1 MMVNVKLKPVAL
13 AVAVVLAA
21 TSAYAADAVKTNKIK
36 ADKVDV
42 VSTTPMPG
50 IGLSINKVPANIQ
63 LVNGDEFKQQ
73 QSVTIADYM
82 NNNLQGVSVVDTQNN
97 PFQPDV
103 TFRGFTASPLL
114 GTPQGMSVYVDGV
127 RVNEPFGD
135 AVNWDL
141 IPMNAISNMSL
152 IPGTNPLFG
161 LNTLGGA
168 ISIQTK
174 SGRTH
179 QGGAAELSAGSWG
192 RKAGSAE
199 IGGVSKDGSV
209 DYFFSANMFSEDGW
223 RQASPTDV
231 RQFFG
236 KVGWQNETTKI
247 DLSYTNANNDM
258 IGNGLVQGDLMK
270 NFGRN
275 TIHTKPDQT
284 KNTLSFL
291 NLSGSHWFNDD
302 VMFSGNAYYRD
313 SKRKTLNGDVND
325 DFNANIDAAPFN
337 GDRPYDY
344 ISNGNDYV
352 NLGRANT
359 DCTGSTSTAGV
370 EADEACSGAIN
381 RSRTKQHSYGLN
393 GQLAFNQDLAG
404 KKNQFIVGASYDIS
418 KIKFN
423 QSTEL
428 GLVNTSRGI
437 DGLGTG
443 SDYFSESVNL
453 HGKTKTW
460 SLFGTDT
467 LSLND
472 YWHVTASGRYNHVKV
487 NNVDQINAPTGAADD
502 PSLSG
507 NHTFTRFNPAVG
519 LNFTPTKDLTVYGSY
534 NEGNRAPTSMEL
546 GCANPLVPCKLPNA
560 MAGDPPLN
568 QVVVKTYEGGLR
580 GNLTE
585 DVRWSAAVY
594 RSENHDDIQFITVPS
609 VANGMGYF
617 DNVGKTRRVGIDTN
631 LMGKLGQFSW
641 SAGYS
646 FVDATYQNDLQLQ
659 NEVNS
664 TVQADNLNEAHIN
677 VRKGDRLA
685 NIPQH
690 QLKLRMQYAVT
701 PDWTIGSN
709 ITAFSDRYMRGN
721 ENNRH
726 VAGDETTNGE
736 AYAGSGKVAG
746 YMVVNLDTRY
756 NIGNGWSV
764 FGKAINVFDHE
775 YNNGGLMGE
784 SLINPTTGTFDG
796 VQRTDGFFSP
806 GAPRA
811 GWVGVRYEFLAPKAQ

>member
-1 MMVNVKLKPVAL
+1 MVNVKLKPVVL
-13 AVAVVLAA
+13 AVAGVLAA
-21 TSAYAADAVKTNKIK
+21 ASACAADAIK

-63 LVNGDEFKQQ
+63 LVNGDEFRKQ

-127 RVNEPFGD
+127 RVNESFGD

-141 IPMNAISNMSL
+141 IPMNAIANMSL

-168 ISIQTK
+168 ISVQTK

-192 RKAGSAE
+192 RKTGSAE

-231 RQFFG
+231 RQIFG

-258 IGNGLVQGDLMK
+258 IGNGLVQREFMQTL
-270 NFGRN
+270 GRN
-275 TIHTKPDQT
+275 TIHTRPDQT

-291 NLSGSHWFNDD
+291 NLSGSHWLNND

-325 DFNANIDAAPFN
+325 DYDDGLSLSAN
-337 GDRPYDY
+337 
-344 ISNGNDYV
+344 
-352 NLGRANT
+352 NT
-359 DCTGSTSTAGV
+359 ACSTDNYPSGV
-370 EADEACSGAIN
+370 EADDACSGALN
-381 RSRTKQHSYGLN
+381 RSRTKQQSYGLN
-393 GQLAFNQDLAG
+393 GQLAFNQDLSG

-428 GLVNTSRGI
+428 GLINVTRGI
-437 DGLGTG
+437 DGLGSFG
-443 SDYFSESVNL
+443 GDYLDESVNL
-453 HGKTKTW
+453 KGKTKTW
-460 SLFGTDT
+460 SLFATNT

-472 YWHVTASGRYNHVKV
+472 YWHVTGSARYNRV
-487 NNVDQINAPTGAADD
+487 NVDNVDQINAPGTSWADD
-502 PSLSG
+502 PNTGNPAVGNPLFDETLTG
-507 NHTFTRFNPAVG
+507 NHTFSRLNPAVG

-546 GCANPLVPCKLPNA
+546 GCANPNVPCKLPNA
-560 MAGDPPLN
+560 MAGDPPLK
-568 QVVVKTYEGGLR
+568 QVVARTVEGGLR

-594 RSENHDDIQFITVPS
+594 RTENSNDIQFITTPS
-609 VANGMGYF
+609 VTNGMGYF
-617 DNVGKTRRVGIDTN
+617 DNVGKTRRAGIDTN
-631 LMGKLGQFSW
+631 LAGKLGQFGW
-641 SAGYS
+641 NVGYS
-646 FVDATYQNDLQLQ
+646 YVDATYQNDLTLA

-664 TVQADNLNEAHIN
+664 TTVTDSNGNDVIN

-685 NIPQH
+685 NIPAH
-690 QLKLRMQYAVT
+690 QFKLRVTYAVT
-701 PDWTIGSN
+701 PDWLVGSN
-709 ITAFSDRYMRGN
+709 IIAFSDRYMRGN
-721 ENNRH
+721 ENNSH
-726 VAGDETTNGE
+726 VDQGDSMGN
-736 AYAGSGKVAG
+736 GKVAG
-746 YMVVNLDTRY
+746 YAVVNLDTRY

-764 FGKAINVFDHE
+764 FGKAINVLDNE
-775 YNNGGLMGE
+775 YNNGGMMGE
-784 SLINPTTGTFDG
+784 SMFTANGVFTGSETNS
-796 VQRTDGFFSP
+796 GFLSP

>member
-1 MMVNVKLKPVAL
+1 MVNVKLKPVVL
-13 AVAVVLAA
+13 AVAGVLVA
-21 TSAYAADAVKTNKIK
+21 TSVYAADAIK

-50 IGLSINKVPANIQ
+50 IGLPINKVPANIQ
-63 LVNGDEFKQQ
+63 LVNGDEFRKQ

-127 RVNEPFGD
+127 RVNESFGD

-141 IPMNAISNMSL
+141 IPMNAIANMSL

-168 ISIQTK
+168 ISVQTK

-192 RKAGSAE
+192 RKTGSAE

-231 RQFFG
+231 RQIFG

-258 IGNGLVQGDLMK
+258 IGNGLVQREFMQTL
-270 NFGRN
+270 GRN
-275 TIHTKPDQT
+275 AIHTRPDQT

-291 NLSGSHWFNDD
+291 NLSGSHWLNND

-325 DFNANIDAAPFN
+325 DYDDGLSLSAN
-337 GDRPYDY
+337 
-344 ISNGNDYV
+344 
-352 NLGRANT
+352 NT
-359 DCTGSTSTAGV
+359 ACSTDNYPSGV
-370 EADEACSGAIN
+370 EADDACSGALN
-381 RSRTKQHSYGLN
+381 RSRTKQQSYGLN
-393 GQLAFNQDLAG
+393 GQLAFNQDLSG

-428 GLVNTSRGI
+428 GLINVTRGI
-437 DGLGTG
+437 DGLGIFG
-443 SDYFSESVNL
+443 GDYLDESVNL
-453 HGKTKTW
+453 KGKTKTW
-460 SLFGTDT
+460 SLFATNT

-472 YWHVTASGRYNHVKV
+472 YWHVTGSARYNRV
-487 NNVDQINAPTGAADD
+487 NVDNVDQINAPGTSWADD
-502 PSLSG
+502 PNTGNPAVGNPLFDETLTG
-507 NHTFTRFNPAVG
+507 NHTFSRLNPAVG

-546 GCANPLVPCKLPNA
+546 GCANPNVPCKLPNA
-560 MAGDPPLN
+560 MAGDPPLK
-568 QVVVKTYEGGLR
+568 QVVARTVEGGLR

-594 RSENHDDIQFITVPS
+594 RTENSNDIQFITTPS
-609 VANGMGYF
+609 VTNGMGYF
-617 DNVGKTRRVGIDTN
+617 DNVGKTRRAGIDTN
-631 LMGKLGQFSW
+631 LAGKLGQFGW
-641 SAGYS
+641 NVGYS
-646 FVDATYQNDLQLQ
+646 YVDATYQNDLTLA

-664 TVQADNLNEAHIN
+664 TTVTDSNGNDVIN

-685 NIPQH
+685 NIPAH
-690 QLKLRMQYAVT
+690 QFKLRLTYAVT
-701 PDWTIGSN
+701 PDWLVGSN
-709 ITAFSDRYMRGN
+709 IIAFSDRYMRGN
-721 ENNRH
+721 ENNSH
-726 VAGDETTNGE
+726 VDQGDSMGN
-736 AYAGSGKVAG
+736 GKVAG
-746 YMVVNLDTRY
+746 YAVVNLDTRY

-764 FGKAINVFDHE
+764 FGKAINVLDNE
-775 YNNGGLMGE
+775 YNNGGMMGE
-784 SLINPTTGTFDG
+784 SMFTANGVFTGSETNS
-796 VQRTDGFFSP
+796 GFLSP

>member
-1 MMVNVKLKPVAL
+1 MINVKLKPIFL
-13 AVAVVLAA
+13 AVAGVLAA
-21 TSAYAADAVKTNKIK
+21 TSAYAADTVKTNKIK
-36 ADKVDV
+36 ADNVDV
-42 VSTTPMPG
+42 VSTTPLPG
-50 IGLSINKVPANIQ
+50 VGLSINKVPANIQ
-63 LVNGDEFKQQ
+63 LVNGEEFKQQ

-127 RVNEPFGD
+127 RVNESFGD

-141 IPMNAISNMSL
+141 IPMNAIANMSL

-168 ISIQTK
+168 ISVQTK

-192 RKAGSAE
+192 RKTGSAE

-231 RQFFG
+231 RQIFG

-258 IGNGLVQGDLMK
+258 IGNGLVQREFMQTL
-270 NFGRN
+270 GRN
-275 TIHTKPDQT
+275 TIHTRPDQT

-291 NLSGSHWFNDD
+291 NLSGSHWLNND

-325 DFNANIDAAPFN
+325 DYDDGLSLSAN
-337 GDRPYDY
+337 
-344 ISNGNDYV
+344 
-352 NLGRANT
+352 NT
-359 DCTGSTSTAGV
+359 ACSTDNYPSGV
-370 EADEACSGAIN
+370 EADDACSGALN
-381 RSRTKQHSYGLN
+381 RSRTKQQSYGLN
-393 GQLAFNQDLAG
+393 GQLAFNQDLSG

-428 GLVNTSRGI
+428 GLINVTRGI
-437 DGLGTG
+437 DGLGSFG
-443 SDYFSESVNL
+443 GDYLDESVNL
-453 HGKTKTW
+453 KGKTKTW
-460 SLFGTDT
+460 SLFATNT

-472 YWHVTASGRYNHVKV
+472 YWHVTGSARYNRV
-487 NNVDQINAPTGAADD
+487 NVDNVDQINAPGTSWADD
-502 PSLSG
+502 PNTGNPAVGNPLFDETLTG
-507 NHTFTRFNPAVG
+507 NHTFSRLNPAVG

-546 GCANPLVPCKLPNA
+546 GCANPNVPCKLPNA
-560 MAGDPPLN
+560 MAGDPPLK
-568 QVVVKTYEGGLR
+568 QVVARTVEGGLR

-594 RSENHDDIQFITVPS
+594 RTENSNDIQFITTPS
-609 VANGMGYF
+609 VTNGMGYF
-617 DNVGKTRRVGIDTN
+617 DNVGKTRRAGIDTN
-631 LMGKLGQFSW
+631 LAGKLGQFGW
-641 SAGYS
+641 NVGYS
-646 FVDATYQNDLQLQ
+646 YVDATYQNDLTLA
-659 NEVNS
+659 NEVNIT
-664 TVQADNLNEAHIN
+664 TVTDSNGNDVIN

-685 NIPQH
+685 NIPAH
-690 QLKLRMQYAVT
+690 QFKLRVTYAVT
-701 PDWTIGSN
+701 PDWLVGSN
-709 ITAFSDRYMRGN
+709 IIAFSDRYMRGN
-721 ENNRH
+721 ENNSH
-726 VAGDETTNGE
+726 VDQGDSMGN
-736 AYAGSGKVAG
+736 GKVAG
-746 YMVVNLDTRY
+746 YAVVNLDTRY

-764 FGKAINVFDHE
+764 FGKAINVLDNE
-775 YNNGGLMGE
+775 YNNGGMMGE
-784 SLINPTTGTFDG
+784 SMFTANGVFTGSETNS
-796 VQRTDGFFSP
+796 GFLSP

>member
-1 MMVNVKLKPVAL
+1 MVNVKLKPIVL
-13 AVAVVLAA
+13 AVAGVLA
-21 TSAYAADAVKTNKIK
+21 TSSAAYAADVIK

-63 LVNGDEFKQQ
+63 LVNGDEFRKQ

-127 RVNEPFGD
+127 RVNESFGD

-141 IPMNAISNMSL
+141 IPMNAIANMSL

-168 ISIQTK
+168 ISVQTK

-192 RKAGSAE
+192 RKTGSAE

-258 IGNGLVQGDLMK
+258 IGNGLVQREFMQTL
-270 NFGRN
+270 GRN
-275 TIHTKPDQT
+275 AIHTKPDQT

-291 NLSGSHWFNDD
+291 NLSASHWFNDD
-302 VMFSGNAYYRD
+302 VMFTGNAYYRN

-325 DFNANIDAAPFN
+325 EFDDTTPID
-337 GDRPYDY
+337 GSDC
-344 ISNGNDYV
+344 INDEQ
-352 NLGRANT
+352 A
-359 DCTGSTSTAGV
+359 CTGV
-370 EADEACSGAIN
+370 LN
-381 RSRTKQHSYGLN
+381 RSNTKQNSYGLN
-393 GQLAFNQDLAG
+393 GQLSFNQALAG
-404 KKNQFIVGASYDIS
+404 KANQFVIGASYDIS
-418 KIKFN
+418 RIKFS
-423 QSTEL
+423 QTEQA
-428 GLVNTSRGI
+428 GNINPARGVDPI
-437 DGLGTG
+437 LDVEQGT
-443 SDYFSESVNL
+443 NL

-460 SLFGTDT
+460 SLFGTNT

-472 YWHVTASGRYNHVKV
+472 YWHVTGSARYNHVKV
-487 NNVDQINAPTGAADD
+487 DNVDQINAPGTSYALPVTDPNYWASDETLTG
-502 PSLSG
+502 SHSFSRL
-507 NHTFTRFNPAVG
+507 NPAVG
-519 LNFTPTKDLTVYGSY
+519 VNFTPTKDLTVYGSY

-546 GCANPLVPCKLPNA
+546 GCANPYAPCKLPNA
-560 MAGDPPLN
+560 MAGDPPLK
-568 QVVVKTYEGGLR
+568 QVVAKTFEGGVR

-594 RSENHDDIQFITVPS
+594 RTENNNDIQFVTTPS
-609 VANGMGYF
+609 TANNMGYF

-631 LMGKLGQFSW
+631 LAGKVGQFGW
-641 SAGYS
+641 NVGYS
-646 FVDATYQNDLQLQ
+646 YVDATYQNDLTLL

-664 TVQADNLNEAHIN
+664 TTFTDGGGNDVIQ
-677 VRKGDRLA
+677 VKKGDRLA
-685 NIPQH
+685 NIPAH
-690 QLKLRMQYAVT
+690 QLKVRLTYAVT
-701 PDWTIGSN
+701 PDWLVGTN

-721 ENNRH
+721 ENNSH
-726 VAGDETTNGE
+726 VDQGDSIGNG
-736 AYAGSGKVAG
+736 KIAG
-746 YMVVNLDTRY
+746 YAIVNLDTRY

-764 FGKAINVFDHE
+764 FGKAINVFDTE
-775 YNNGGLMGE
+775 YNNGGMMGE
-784 SLINPTTGTFDG
+784 TMFTANGTFDANG
-796 VQRTDGFFSP
+796 GPTGFLSP

>member
-1 MMVNVKLKPVAL
+1 MINVKLKPIFL
-13 AVAVVLAA
+13 AIAGLLAA
-21 TSAYAADAVKTNKIK
+21 TSAYAADTVKTNKIK
-36 ADKVDV
+36 ADNVDV
-42 VSTTPMPG
+42 VSTTPLPG

-63 LVNGDEFKQQ
+63 LVNGDEFRKQ

-127 RVNEPFGD
+127 RVNESFGD

-141 IPMNAISNMSL
+141 IPMNAIANMSL

-168 ISIQTK
+168 ISVQTK

-192 RKAGSAE
+192 RKTGSAE

-231 RQFFG
+231 RQIFG

-258 IGNGLVQGDLMK
+258 IGNGLVQREFMQTL
-270 NFGRN
+270 GRN
-275 TIHTKPDQT
+275 TIHTRPDQT

-291 NLSGSHWFNDD
+291 NLSGSHWLNND

-325 DFNANIDAAPFN
+325 DYDDGLSLSAN
-337 GDRPYDY
+337 
-344 ISNGNDYV
+344 
-352 NLGRANT
+352 NT
-359 DCTGSTSTAGV
+359 ACSTDNYPSGV
-370 EADEACSGAIN
+370 EADDACSGALN
-381 RSRTKQHSYGLN
+381 RSRTKQQSYGLN
-393 GQLAFNQDLAG
+393 GQLAFNQDLSG

-428 GLVNTSRGI
+428 GLINVTRGI
-437 DGLGTG
+437 DGLGSFG
-443 SDYFSESVNL
+443 GDYLDESVNL
-453 HGKTKTW
+453 KGKTKTW
-460 SLFGTDT
+460 SLFATNT

-472 YWHVTASGRYNHVKV
+472 YWHVTGSARYNRV
-487 NNVDQINAPTGAADD
+487 NVDNVDQINAPGTSWADD
-502 PSLSG
+502 PNTGNPAVGNPLFDETLTG
-507 NHTFTRFNPAVG
+507 NHTFSRLNPAVG

-546 GCANPLVPCKLPNA
+546 GCANPNVPCKLPNA
-560 MAGDPPLN
+560 MAGDPPLK
-568 QVVVKTYEGGLR
+568 QVVARTVEGGLR

-594 RSENHDDIQFITVPS
+594 RTENSNDIQFITTPS
-609 VANGMGYF
+609 VTNGMGYF
-617 DNVGKTRRVGIDTN
+617 DNVGKTRRAGIDTN
-631 LMGKLGQFSW
+631 LAGKLGQFGW
-641 SAGYS
+641 NVGYS
-646 FVDATYQNDLQLQ
+646 YVDATYQNDLTLA

-664 TVQADNLNEAHIN
+664 TTVTDSNGNDVIN

-685 NIPQH
+685 NIPAH
-690 QLKLRMQYAVT
+690 QFKLRVTYAVT
-701 PDWTIGSN
+701 PDWLVGSN
-709 ITAFSDRYMRGN
+709 IIAFSDRYMRGN
-721 ENNRH
+721 ENNSH
-726 VAGDETTNGE
+726 VDQGDSMGN
-736 AYAGSGKVAG
+736 GKVAG
-746 YMVVNLDTRY
+746 YAVVNLDTRY

-764 FGKAINVFDHE
+764 FGKAINVLDNE
-775 YNNGGLMGE
+775 YNNGGMMGE
-784 SLINPTTGTFDG
+784 SMFTANGVFTGSETNS
-796 VQRTDGFFSP
+796 GFLSP

>member
-1 MMVNVKLKPVAL
+1 MINVKLKPIVL
-13 AVAVVLAA
+13 AVAGLLAA
-21 TSAYAADAVKTNKIK
+21 TSAYAADTVKTNKIK
-36 ADKVDV
+36 ADNVDV
-42 VSTTPMPG
+42 VSTTPLPG

-63 LVNGDEFKQQ
+63 LVNGDEFRKQ

-127 RVNEPFGD
+127 RVNESFGD

-141 IPMNAISNMSL
+141 IPMNAIANMSL

-168 ISIQTK
+168 ISVQTK

-192 RKAGSAE
+192 RKTGSAE

-231 RQFFG
+231 RQIFG

-258 IGNGLVQGDLMK
+258 IGNGLVQREFMQTL
-270 NFGRN
+270 GRN
-275 TIHTKPDQT
+275 TIHTRPDQT

-291 NLSGSHWFNDD
+291 NLSGSHWLNND

-325 DFNANIDAAPFN
+325 DYDDGLSLSAN
-337 GDRPYDY
+337 
-344 ISNGNDYV
+344 
-352 NLGRANT
+352 NT
-359 DCTGSTSTAGV
+359 ACSTDNYPSGV
-370 EADEACSGAIN
+370 EADDACSGALN
-381 RSRTKQHSYGLN
+381 RSRTKQQSYGLN
-393 GQLAFNQDLAG
+393 GQLAFNQDLSG

-428 GLVNTSRGI
+428 GLINVTRGI
-437 DGLGTG
+437 DGLGSFG
-443 SDYFSESVNL
+443 GDYLDESVNL
-453 HGKTKTW
+453 KGKTKTW
-460 SLFGTDT
+460 SLFATNT

-472 YWHVTASGRYNHVKV
+472 YWHVTGSARYNRV
-487 NNVDQINAPTGAADD
+487 NVDNVDQINAPGTSWADD
-502 PSLSG
+502 PNTGNPAVGNPLFDETLTG
-507 NHTFTRFNPAVG
+507 NHTFSRLNPAVG

-546 GCANPLVPCKLPNA
+546 GCANPNVPCKLPNA
-560 MAGDPPLN
+560 MAGDPPLK
-568 QVVVKTYEGGLR
+568 QVVARTVEGGLR

-594 RSENHDDIQFITVPS
+594 RTENSNDIQFITTPS
-609 VANGMGYF
+609 VTNGMGYF
-617 DNVGKTRRVGIDTN
+617 DNVGKTRRAGIDTN
-631 LMGKLGQFSW
+631 LAGKLGQFGW
-641 SAGYS
+641 NVGYS
-646 FVDATYQNDLQLQ
+646 YVDATYQNDLTLA

-664 TVQADNLNEAHIN
+664 TTVSDSNGNDVIN

-685 NIPQH
+685 NIPAH
-690 QLKLRMQYAVT
+690 QFKLRVTYAVT
-701 PDWTIGSN
+701 PDWLVGSN
-709 ITAFSDRYMRGN
+709 IIAFSDRYMRGN
-721 ENNRH
+721 ENNSH
-726 VAGDETTNGE
+726 VDQGDSMGN
-736 AYAGSGKVAG
+736 GKVAG
-746 YMVVNLDTRY
+746 YAVVNLDTRY

-764 FGKAINVFDHE
+764 FGKAINVLDNE
-775 YNNGGLMGE
+775 YNNGGMMGE
-784 SLINPTTGTFDG
+784 SMFTANGVFTGSETNS
-796 VQRTDGFFSP
+796 GFLSP